1 MSNIPEC
8 LVAHHCGIEVLSFS
22 LITNMCSVDYG
33 SHGCPIQEPNAEVF
47 SFILLSVLPKTNKSL
62 SQS

>member
-8 LVAHHCGIEVLSFS
+8 LVAHHCGIQVLSFS

-33 SHGCPIQEPNAEVF
+33 CELQEPNAEVNF
-47 SFILLSVLPKTNKSL
+47 PVITIGGL
-62 SQS
+62 